1 MSGLVYKPEYD
12 KGSQAREVQ
21 NAFDKKIQ
29 SSREGQAGLQKLGL
43 DIATSRYMAAAKA
56 KQDIYGAE
64 LGNMSDAN
72 REDIGKLRDQIRERH
87 NNGDFARNPFLYGT
101 MLKGLNDHIARSSK
115 LHTDA
120 VSGDG
125 ENTYNSQMQLLNR
138 GEFNDYYDKKGYDVI
153 SDDPAQEQA
162 ENYNKYNSNA
172 FYSNTRFDENGVLV
186 AEQKNPE
193 TGEVVGTKD
202 VASMPLWE
210 MGSNLFQ
217 PGLKVLS
224 PASLYDVGGSQEVQ
238 TRLTQIEKGLR
249 NNVGSVMYAE
259 NFGEEPQSIEV
270 AMMTPDQ
277 KQNYIS
283 DTYFDDMVSSPVH
296 KDTTAARSFRR
307 SLANEM
313 GLDAQTPEYNLFVEG
328 RYDELSSTALGKD
341 MMSNAR
347 GKWREVTRML
357 PAASVNTKTN
367 RGVAGDSRTMVLGG
381 LQDPSNPEQIEDALN
396 IQAGV
401 LPFGNMTGYS
411 FVNNK
416 NEPDPIEFEG
426 SVFDGGE
433 YNVSAVFYEV
443 DESAYVEGSN
453 EIPGRLMARVVI
465 PEREVVEYEY
475 VDGEGNSQ
483 FTEDEQEARNK
494 SEGPYEGKTRT
505 KKVESSV
512 KLVPLDEGIGTQGEE
527 IMNRV
532 KFGTDPNVFEA
543 QMNRLKQENTRKFWE
558 ARAAQDQAIADKERM
573 SAVERFNAAI
583 PMDQQ
588 SAIIQEMEDI
598 QRRMTAYRPA
608 SPDRTVKNPDGGFEV
623 IRGNEESDNLEALQ
637 QRLNELKTSEFVS
650 QDANG
655 NNVYTPV
662 SKLISDRKEQDKRN
676 KDRVEAGK
684 VAWRTSPLGGIITG
698 ISDEPGS
705 TFNAMND
712 EQGTALVRRI
722 EKGGTVK
729 IKPEALN
736 WAMSNMPEV
745 GRAIRNALKNNP
757 QLSGA
762 FNVKPDTYAAIAEK
776 EIYKALEGLSSR
788 VNKAYEAS
796 NKSAPPAQEEP
807 DDDGLTFPDTQDQE
821 PQDPFKAMEGLAK
834 ESNEAIM
841 ALPEDQRSQVN
852 AKISELRSKKFNKG
866 GVFAKVETNAA
877 GDAKLVTFVDEGG
890 FPIDGADTM
899 IFDI

>member
-29 SSREGQAGLQKLGL
+29 SSREGQASLQKLGL

-56 KQDIYGAE
+56 KQEIYGGE
-64 LGNMSDAN
+64 LGNMSDAQ
-72 REDIGKLRDQIRERH
+72 REDITKLRDQIREKY
-87 NNGDFARNPFLYGT
+87 NNGDFARNPYMYTT
-101 MLKGLNDHIARSSK
+101 MLKGLNDQITRSSQ
-115 LHTDA
+115 LHKDA
-120 VSGDG
+120 ISGDG
-125 ENTYNSQMQLLNR
+125 ENTYNSQMDLINR
-138 GEFNDYYDKKGYDVI
+138 GEYREYYDKKGYDVV
-153 SDDPAQEQA
+153 SDDPAAEQRD
-162 ENYNKYNSNA
+162 NYNKYNNNA
-172 FYSNTRFDENGVLV
+172 FYSNTRFDENGVIV
-186 AEQKNPE
+186 AEQTNPE
-193 TGEVVGTKD
+193 TGEVMGTKD

-270 AMMTPDQ
+270 AMMTADQ

-357 PAASVNTKTN
+357 PAASVKTSTN
-367 RGVAGDSRTMVLGG
+367 KTVAGDSRTMVLGG
-381 LQDPSNPEQIEDALN
+381 LQDPSSQDQVEDALN
-396 IQAGV
+396 VQAGV

-411 FVNNK
+411 FINNK

-433 YNVSAVFYEV
+433 YNVSALFYEV
-443 DESAYVEGSN
+443 DESAYVEGSDQ
-453 EIPGRLMARVVI
+453 IPGRLMARVVI
-465 PEREVVEYEY
+465 PEREVVEYQY
-475 VDGEGNSQ
+475 IDSEGNAQ
-483 FTEDEQEARNK
+483 YTENEDEARNK
-494 SEGPYEGKTRT
+494 NEGPYEGKSRTR
-505 KKVESSV
+505 KIESSV
-512 KLVPLDEGIGTQGEE
+512 KLVPLDEGIGSQGEE

-532 KFGTDPNVFEA
+532 KFGTDPDVFNA
-543 QMNRLKQENTRKFWE
+543 QMEQLRVQNTMKFWE
-558 ARAAQDQAIADKERM
+558 AKAAQDQAIADKERM
-573 SAVERFNAAI
+573 SAVDRFNAAI
-583 PMDQQ
+583 PMAEQ
-588 SAIIQEMEDI
+588 AETLREIEDI
-598 QRRMTAYRPA
+598 QRRMTAYRPETPARYNKDGVLVEEAQPA
-608 SPDRTVKNPDGGFEV
+608 SDR
-623 IRGNEESDNLEALQ
+623 LEDLQ
-637 QRLNELKTSEFVS
+637 QRLNELKTSEFIS

-662 SKLISDRKEQDKRN
+662 SKLMADRKEQDKRN
-676 KDRVEAGK
+676 EARVEAAN
-684 VAWRTSPLGGIITG
+684 VAWKKTPMGAILMQSAPDGRSFFG
-698 ISDEPGS
+698 
-705 TFNAMND
+705 FND
-712 EQGTALVRRI
+712 EEMKGIVDRL
-722 EKGGTVK
+722 EKSGTVK
-729 IKPEALN
+729 VPAEEFN
-736 WAMSNMPEV
+736 WAMANMPNIASEIRRHV
-745 GRAIRNALKNNP
+745 KTSSGGIRENLERGSGRREDFSKRMEESLYEKINALAPKIN
-757 QLSGA
+757 
-762 FNVKPDTYAAIAEK
+762 AA
-776 EIYKALEGLSSR
+776 YKQ
-788 VNKAYEAS
+788 S
-796 NKSAPPAQEEP
+796 NKTSPAPVEDE
-807 DDDGLTFPDTQDQE
+807 DDGLRFPEAQAQP
-821 PQDPFKAMEGLAK
+821 PQDPFKAMEDLAK
-834 ESNEAIM
+834 ESNEAVM
-841 ALPEDQRSQVN
+841 ALPDNQRSQVES
-852 AKISELRSKKFNKG
+852 KLQELKSKKFNKS

-877 GDAKLVTFVDEGG
+877 GDAKLVTFVDEAG